1 MAKLGFEGQAALVTG
16 AGRGLGRQYALLLAR
31 RGARVLVNNR
41 TKEKADEVVAE
52 IAAFGGK
59 AVADYSNVAKEGE
72 KAVERCVKEFGR
84 LDIVISNAGQ
94 LVDRTLKKMTVEDFQ
109 DVLDTH
115 ATGSFRVLKAAWPV
129 MSEQKYGRIVF
140 IGSVAA
146 FYGGFGQGN
155 YAAAKGALMGLSGIA
170 AVEGHKSNILS
181 NLICT
186 EGITRMTEKLV
197 PKERHELLKP
207 EYAANAV
214 LALCH
219 NSCPSTGAMY
229 QVEGGTIRQLRM
241 QVSSG
246 LRYDPTKE
254 GLDYV
259 AAHWEE
265 SGDFS
270 KHFYPAE
277 HRHPKVQRAKL

>member
-1 MAKLGFEGQAALVTG
+1 MSLRFDGQAVVVTG
-16 AGRGLGRQYALLLAR
+16 AGRGLGREYALLLAR
-31 RGARVLVNNR
+31 RGAKVVVNNR
-41 TKEKADEVVAE
+41 TAEKADEVVAE
-52 IAAFGGK
+52 IRGFGGT

-72 KAVERCVKEFGR
+72 KAVERCVSEFGR
-84 LDIVISNAGQ
+84 VDVVVSNAGQ

-109 DVLDTH
+109 DLLETH
-115 ATGSFRVLKAAWPV
+115 AVGGFRVMKAAWPH
-129 MSEQKYGRIVF
+129 MSEQKYGRLVF

-146 FYGGFGQGN
+146 FFGGFGQGN
-155 YAAAKGALMGLSGIA
+155 YAAAKGALMGLNGIC
-170 AVEGHKSNILS
+170 AVEGFKSNILS

-186 EGITRMTEKLV
+186 EGITRMTEKLI
-197 PKERHELLKP
+197 PEERRGALRA

-219 NSCPSTGAMY
+219 GSCPSTGAMY
-229 QVEGGTIRQLRM
+229 QTEGGTVRQLRM

-265 SGDFS
+265 TGDFT
-270 KHFYPAE
+270 KHSFPAE
-277 HRHPKVQRAKL
+277 KRHPKVQRSKL